1 MPKFAKTLEELKRIG
16 RESDMSRDAL
26 LWRQG
31 DTGDEVVV
39 LLEGLFDVVREGP
52 EGDPVV
58 IRTVDAGAIL
68 GEMSALDGHARS
80 AAVRASTQCRVL
92 RVPGEQF
99 RALIRERPDLLE
111 ELFWQQVA
119 WVRSLT
125 EEVARTH
132 RPSILDRLTRLYT
145 ERFFRERLRTEL
157 ERARETGDLLSIV
170 VAEADDFDLYR
181 EAEGAHTG
189 DETVAKMAQIL
200 HGAARK
206 GDLIARMGDVRFAV
220 LLYGA
225 TEGDAERLAER
236 VRERTQATS
245 FKGASALP
253 GGRLTIS
260 LGTATCPMDG
270 ARVDAL
276 FDAADVSL
284 LRDRVD
290 RERART

>member
-16 RESDMSRDAL
+16 EESEMSRDAL

-99 RALIRERPDLLE
+99 RALIRDRPELLE

-145 ERFFRERLRTEL
+145 ERFFRERLRGEL

-170 VAEADDFDLYR
+170 MAEADDFDLYR
-181 EAEGAHTG
+181 EGEGAHTG
-189 DETVAKMAQIL
+189 DETVAKMAQIV

-236 VRERTQATS
+236 VRERTRATS

-253 GGRLTIS
+253 GGRLTVS

-276 FDAADVSL
+276 FDAAELSL
-284 LRDRVD
+284 HRDRVD
-290 RERART
+290 RERARA

>member
-16 RESDMSRDAL
+16 EESEMSRDAL

-39 LLEGLFDVVREGP
+39 LLQGLFDVVREGP

-68 GEMSALDGHARS
+68 GEMSALDGHTRS
-80 AAVRASTQCRVL
+80 AAVRAGTQCRVL

-99 RALIRERPDLLE
+99 RALIHGRPDLLE

-145 ERFFRERLRTEL
+145 ERFFRERLRAEL

-170 VAEADDFDLYR
+170 MAEADDFDLYR
-181 EAEGAHTG
+181 EAEGVHTG
-189 DETVAKMAQIL
+189 DESVAKMAQIL
-200 HGAARK
+200 HSAARK

-270 ARVDAL
+270 ARSDAL
-276 FDAADVSL
+276 FDAAELSL
-284 LRDRVD
+284 HRDRLD
-290 RERART
+290 RERARA